1 MSPLFRTVR
10 ILDSGLSPAS
20 LCSTTEVGVAGTR
33 WKEPLRVL
41 AWTPEAWQVGPPELV
56 PLRTASGDPGW

>member
-1 MSPLFRTVR
+1 MFPLFRAVR

-41 AWTPEAWQVGPPELV
+41 A
-56 PLRTASGDPGW
+56 